1 MEIELLKFQVTPPD
15 RTQEFIKADSE
26 VWTPWLRQQRGFL
39 RKTYQEYPNGMVH
52 IRVFWA
58 SKRDWDNA
66 ARSSEIPA
74 LDVRLRATFLGV
86 YSLLP

>member
-52 IRVFWA
+52 IRIFWA
-58 SKRDWDNA
+58 SKRDWNKA
-66 ARSSEIPA
+66 ASSPELPA
-74 LDVRLRATFLGV
+74 TEVKMRAAFLGV
-86 YSLLP
+86 YTRTP